1 MKMTRLS
8 TMKRDN
14 ILVAFLS
21 RHRGADNCV
30 SSKAVSE
37 YLAESGFPIQADA
50 VNTLIRRVMFER
62 VLPIC
67 SINGKGYFWAET
79 QDEIRMAINELQG
92 RICEINNR
100 IELLNKFIFN

>member
-1 MKMTRLS
+1 MKNTEKYIL
-8 TMKRDN
+8 KRN
-14 ILVAFLS
+14 NVLVDFLS

-30 SSKAVSE
+30 SSKAIAE
-37 YLAESGFPIQADA
+37 FLAESGFPIQADA
-50 VNTLIRRVMFER
+50 VNTTIRRVMFER

-79 QDEIRMAINELQG
+79 QDEIRAAINELQG